1 MATLLERLTNDLKD
15 AMRAADTVR
24 RDEIRSLMAQI
35 KAEQQ
40 AKLTR
45 ALDERGLLLGVE
57 SEEDGGHVL
66 SPEQEAAIASVRANS
81 GLTEDEVQAVLVR
94 RVVQHRQ
101 SIDAFKKGNRADL
114 LQVEEAQM
122 AVDAAYLPQLD
133 EAAIEH
139 AIQAAIAESGATS
152 LREQG
157 KVMSLLSA
165 RLRGKA
171 DMKAVAA
178 RVQELLAQAAA
189 TS

>member
-1 MATLLERLTNDLKD
+1 MPSLLEQLTADLKD
-15 AMRAADTVR
+15 AMRAADTLR
-24 RDEIRSLMAQI
+24 RDEIRSLLSQI

-45 ALDERGLLLGVE
+45 ALDERGLLLGLDA
-57 SEEDGGHVL
+57 EEDGGQVL
-66 SPEQEAAIASVRANS
+66 SPEQEAEIVSVRANS
-81 GLTEDEVQAVLVR
+81 DLTEAEVQAVLVR

-101 SIDAFKKGNRADL
+101 SIDAFKKGKRADL

-133 EAAIEH
+133 ETAIEQ
-139 AIQAAIAESGATS
+139 AIQAAIAESGATT
-152 LREQG
+152 LRDQG

-178 RVQELLAQAAA
+178 RVQGLLSAAN
-189 TS
+189 